1 MRRGLWVR
9 LFLILAVVFG
19 LQVASLALTCAE
31 HWVLPTAQ
39 HHHHYPSASVPTS
52 HPHSDGTPHNHAEC
66 SLQGTPAV
74 MLLLVPCFDCFCGGP
89 SSIALLGVL
98 SGERLTTVDDFFH
111 ERTLLKT
118 FPKPPIFS
126 IIVTGD

>member
-9 LFLILAVVFG
+9 SFIILAVVSG

-39 HHHHYPSASVPTS
+39 HHHRYHNVSLGASGPTS
-52 HPHSDGTPHNHAEC
+52 GPHSHEEC

-74 MLLLVPCFDCFCGGP
+74 MLRVVPGFDCFCDDP
-89 SSIALLGVL
+89 SSITLLGVL
-98 SGERLTTVDDFFH
+98 SGERLTTVGDFFY
-111 ERTLLKT
+111 ERTLLKI

-126 IIVTGD
+126 IE